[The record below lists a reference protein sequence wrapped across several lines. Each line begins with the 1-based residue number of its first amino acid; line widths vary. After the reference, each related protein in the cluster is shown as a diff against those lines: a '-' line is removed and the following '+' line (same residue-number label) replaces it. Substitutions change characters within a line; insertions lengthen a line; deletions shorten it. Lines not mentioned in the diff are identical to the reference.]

1 MYEYF
6 ISVNE
11 LWDFFGFK
19 SFLLYDVMLVNFII
33 SKNDKMK
40 FICIFVVENFVSL
53 VGGNRRYRWC

>member
-1 MYEYF
+1 MYKYF